1 MATAIAEPPH
11 LTADL
16 KALYLS
22 TVRVAVASPWPSRPP
37 ASVRRQPTTWRSWC
51 TWR

>member
-16 KALYLS
+16 KALYLC
-22 TVRVAVASPWPSRPP
+22 RRSR
-37 ASVRRQPTTWRSWC
+37 RSGVP
-51 TWR
+51 